1 MRVLIV
7 DDEPAAR
14 QRLALLLEELD
25 VEVVGEAANGVVALE
40 LMSALRPDLLLLD
53 ITMPEVDG
61 FDVARHLPEPRPLI
75 VFQTA
80 YDEHALQAF
89 EHAAIDYLVKPVARE
104 KLERAL
110 RRAAERLGVRVEP
123 SSYPQLEPGVVDA
136 LRQALGAPAHRAR
149 LLVRD
154 RGGHRLLPYTEVLRC
169 SAAEGVAYAHTASER
184 YLTDYTL
191 TEIEA
196 RAGEEFVRT
205 SRAELVNLDHV
216 VRFASSGDGSAILTL
231 SDGSTVQ
238 VSRRRGAEVRRALLG
253 GPGSIV

>member
-14 QRLALLLEELD
+14 QRLALMLEELD

-40 LMSALRPDLLLLD
+40 LVRTLKPDLLLLD

-110 RRAAERLGVRVEP
+110 RRAEERQGAHARPAPPPLDA
-123 SSYPQLEPGVVDA
+123 GVVGA
-136 LRQALGAPAHRAR
+136 LREAMGAPARRAR

-154 RGGHRLLPYTEVLRC
+154 RGGHRLLPYGEILRF
-169 SAAEGVAYAHTASER
+169 SAAEGLAYAHTATAR

-191 TEIEA
+191 KEIEE
-196 RAGEEFVRT
+196 RAGDAFVRT
-205 SRAELVNLDHV
+205 SRADLVNLDHV
-216 VRFASSGDGSAILTL
+216 VRIAPNGDGSATLAL
-231 SDGSTVQ
+231 SDGSSVQ
-238 VSRRRGAEVRRALLG
+238 VSRRRGAEVRRAVEG
-253 GPGSIV
+253 